1 MCDADIEPVMWA
13 SGEDASRRALAG
25 QFAEPLTFAA
35 DAEREAQQVYDVRI
49 PSERII
55 DGGEFLYVQ
64 TRPEL

>member
-1 MCDADIEPVMWA
+1 M
-13 SGEDASRRALAG
+13 SRRALAG